1 MNRNKQSRKI
11 IIDSALGSSRNIG
24 KVIMEHDF
32 LIIGNGI
39 NRGIELEADVI
50 IKGVVGKDYK
60 NLERNKLELKMVD
73 ENTIKMIM
81 DRILNILPILV

>member
-1 MNRNKQSRKI
+1 
-11 IIDSALGSSRNIG
+11 
-24 KVIMEHDF
+24 MEHDF